1 MAIFSRT
8 KIYELS
14 SNPRTASILYI
25 LVLIIFVA
33 FVFFPT
39 TFVLIYVL
47 EGFNQIN
54 TYVLSDPKLMAII
67 LTAVF
72 NSFLVSFSVTIID
85 MMFGLPLAWIISRK
99 KFRGKELLNTL
110 IESPL
115 SVPTAGLG
123 FSVALFWAVT
133 PGVKSLPFGSLQ
145 IFTTPIIMM
154 ILFHLTTTFPYVVRS
169 LTEILQ
175 EVDANYEIAALTCG
189 SSRFTAARTITLP
202 MFRSGI
208 ATAAVLSMAK
218 SLSDT
223 GGIVTLLT
231 TMKGS
236 KLVQTDV

>member
-1 MAIFSRT
+1 MSFFLRT
-8 KIYELS
+8 KIHELS
-14 SNPRTASILYI
+14 SNPRISSILYAF
-25 LVLIIFVA
+25 VLIIFVI

-39 TFVLIYVL
+39 TFVLIYDI

-54 TYVLSDPKLMAII
+54 TLVLSNPMLMHFI
-67 LTAVF
+67 LTALV
-72 NSFLVSFSVTIID
+72 NSFLVSFSVTIFDIV
-85 MMFGLPLAWIISRK
+85 FGLPIAWVISRK
-99 KFRGKELLNTL
+99 RFRGKELLNTL

-123 FSVALFWAVT
+123 FSVALFWGIT
-133 PGVKSLPFGSLQ
+133 PNIKTLPIGSLQ
-145 IFTTPIIMM
+145 LFASPIIMM

-218 SLSDT
+218 S
-223 GGIVTLLT
+223 
-231 TMKGS
+231 
-236 KLVQTDV
+236 